1 MARPA
6 PAEDSGLSELTRRL
20 DAIIGLLACQVRGKT
35 DSTEIMAVLSAAGL
49 SHAEIAGHLGC
60 TPNAVT
66 VALYKSR
73 KRKG

>member
-6 PAEDSGLSELTRRL
+6 PAAEAGISELTRRL
-20 DAIIGLLACQVRGKT
+20 DAIIGLLASRMRRET
-35 DSTEIMAVLSAAGL
+35 DPTEIMAVLSAAGL

-60 TPNAVT
+60 TPNTVK
-66 VALYKSR
+66 VALYKAR